1 MIRINA
7 SVALYARYSSD
18 NQRQESIDAQIR
30 AMKQYCEN
38 KGYKIVKIYVDEAKS
53 ATTDQ
58 RPSFQQMISDSQK
71 KEFEYLV
78 VHKLDRFAR
87 NRYDAAIYRQALR
100 KNGVAVVS
108 VLENL
113 DDSPES
119 IILEAVLEGYN
130 EYYSRNLA
138 RETMKGMRETAY
150 QCKHTG
156 GLSPLGFDID
166 PETKRLVINE
176 KEAEAVRLIFQ
187 MYADGY
193 GYSAIIKRLDEE
205 GHLTKRGNKF
215 SKNSLYDMLHNEKYI
230 GRYVFNKS
238 SSKNSNGK
246 RNSRLHKDESE
257 MICIEGGCPRIID
270 DDTFYKVQNKQNR
283 PKHNA
288 SFNAIEHYL
297 FAGVIRC
304 GECGRAFCGNR
315 HRTGRGKNLYATYRC
330 TQPHVRC
337 SNKEI
342 NKDKLEAY
350 VIDLMEKQIFNQRS
364 LKAMIK
370 RIDKKRKSKE
380 NLFADSTKRLEE
392 ELAKT
397 QTELNNVS
405 QAIADGVTSKVLIDK
420 LDQLEAKKAGIEEAL
435 KKVKEQTAH
444 IELDAD
450 KILAQYNDLKRHP
463 HSPTYRAFVQDF
475 IEVITVGRFQVT
487 VTLKMGLGV
496 FPELNETFV
505 FKRQEVYE
513 REKSP

>member
-1 MIRINA
+1 M
-7 SVALYARYSSD
+7 
-18 NQRQESIDAQIR
+18 
-30 AMKQYCEN
+30 
-38 KGYKIVKIYVDEAKS
+38 
-53 ATTDQ
+53 
-58 RPSFQQMISDSQK
+58 
-71 KEFEYLV
+71 
-78 VHKLDRFAR
+78 
-87 NRYDAAIYRQALR
+87 
-100 KNGVAVVS
+100 
-108 VLENL
+108 
-113 DDSPES
+113 
-119 IILEAVLEGYN
+119 
-130 EYYSRNLA
+130 
-138 RETMKGMRETAY
+138 
-150 QCKHTG
+150 
-156 GLSPLGFDID
+156 
-166 PETKRLVINE
+166 
-176 KEAEAVRLIFQ
+176 
-187 MYADGY
+187 
-193 GYSAIIKRLDEE
+193 
-205 GHLTKRGNKF
+205 
-215 SKNSLYDMLHNEKYI
+215 
-230 GRYVFNKS
+230 
-238 SSKNSNGK
+238 
-246 RNSRLHKDESE
+246 
-257 MICIEGGCPRIID
+257 
-270 DDTFYKVQNKQNR
+270 QNKQNR

-513 REKSP
+513 R